1 MKTNITEERNGFK
14 KLVSF
19 QPSNLIEEENVNLLL
34 AIEKKISNHPDTID
48 HFKTIL
54 NGSDPRGSLNP

>member
-1 MKTNITEERNGFK
+1 MKTTITENKNGFK
-14 KLVSF
+14 EVVTF
-19 QPSNLIEEENVNLLL
+19 QPSNLIEEENINLIL

-54 NGSDPRGSLNP
+54 NGSDPRGSLIP